1 MPNVWQSVL
10 DEIKAH
16 VSDMAYA
23 TYFAQLKLISNE
35 NGILTIEVPNIFVK
49 QQIEGKY
56 RDKIRDALE
65 ALDVGELHVE
75 TVLAKESEK
84 KQNRMAV
91 EVVSNAPIG
100 EHSTTASRSS
110 SAVTP
115 IPPAI
120 GRQVPS
126 SVTHSKK
133 PRFTTVDSG
142 LNPRFLL
149 SDYVIG
155 SNNDLAMSAAQAVIR
170 EPGLVYN
177 PLFIYGGAGV
187 GKTHL
192 IQGIGNEIHKQHP
205 ELRILY
211 VTIEQFYSDFV
222 NAMKNKISGFADKY
236 RNLDVL
242 IIDDFQFIAGKEKS
256 QEEFFHT
263 FNELY
268 QHNKQVIVASDRLP
282 TEIATVDPRLSS
294 RLTMGMPIDIQLP
307 DFETRCAIIKLKTE
321 LKGSEIDD
329 ETVQYL
335 AKNIQ
340 TNIRD
345 LEGHLNRVLAIAEI
359 RGVSPR
365 KIIGG
370 EIDSSTSQIITT
382 TARGRVAQPKKV
394 IETVAVYYGI
404 EAREL
409 LGKSRQKDIKT
420 ARQIAMY
427 LMNEELDLSTV
438 RIGNEFQKD
447 HTTIMH
453 GIRVIKEDLK
463 NDFNLRSQI
472 SELREKIYE

>member
-1 MPNVWQSVL
+1 MKQR
-10 DEIKAH
+10 EKEGYYI
-16 VSDMAYA
+16 
-23 TYFAQLKLISNE
+23 IS
-35 NGILTIEVPNIFVK
+35 TFF
-49 QQIEGKY
+49 
-56 RDKIRDALE
+56 
-65 ALDVGELHVE
+65 
-75 TVLAKESEK
+75 
-84 KQNRMAV
+84 
-91 EVVSNAPIG
+91 
-100 EHSTTASRSS
+100 
-110 SAVTP
+110 
-115 IPPAI
+115 PP
-120 GRQVPS
+120 
-126 SVTHSKK
+126 
-133 PRFTTVDSG
+133 
-142 LNPRFLL
+142 
-149 SDYVIG
+149 
-155 SNNDLAMSAAQAVIR
+155 
-170 EPGLVYN
+170 
-177 PLFIYGGAGV
+177 
-187 GKTHL
+187 
-192 IQGIGNEIHKQHP
+192 
-205 ELRILY
+205 
-211 VTIEQFYSDFV
+211 
-222 NAMKNKISGFADKY
+222 
-236 RNLDVL
+236 
-242 IIDDFQFIAGKEKS
+242 
-256 QEEFFHT
+256 
-263 FNELY
+263 
-268 QHNKQVIVASDRLP
+268 LP

-365 KIIGG
+365 EIIGG